1 MEINDQVPTICV
13 YRQSMSGHRSKMNFN
28 DEMAKICGYRQ
39 RISLKLK
46 WSTQKINGMQFNS
59 RVRIV
64 CVYMSW
70 N

>member
-1 MEINDQVPTICV
+1 
-13 YRQSMSGHRSKMNFN
+13 MNFN

-39 RISLKLK
+39 RISLKMK

-70 N
+70 K